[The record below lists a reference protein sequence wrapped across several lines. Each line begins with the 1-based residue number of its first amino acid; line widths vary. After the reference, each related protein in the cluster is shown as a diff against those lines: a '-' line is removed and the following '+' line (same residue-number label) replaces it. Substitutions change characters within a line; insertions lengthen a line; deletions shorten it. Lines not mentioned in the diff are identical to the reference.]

1 MTGITH
7 YTTCEIRKY
16 NRCALLNIRPAK
28 VTHTPRQPYT
38 CAQCYTAPLIL
49 LLLLLILPEMNMVTY
64 VGEGG
69 CPAKVYIHILESAK
83 HSRLYKHPQ
92 KFDLL

>member
-1 MTGITH
+1 MTAITC

-28 VTHTPRQPYT
+28 VTHTPHQPYT

-64 VGEGG
+64 VMSFFQYVGYDST
-69 CPAKVYIHILESAK
+69 AIL
-83 HSRLYKHPQ
+83 RPIFCQNFTVPGLG
-92 KFDLL
+92 LL

>member
-1 MTGITH
+1 MTAIT
-7 YTTCEIRKY
+7 YYISCEIRKY

-49 LLLLLILPEMNMVTY
+49 LLLILPEMNTVTY

-69 CPAKVYIHILESAK
+69 CPAKLYMHVLESAK
-83 HSRLYKHPQ
+83 HCGLYKHPQ
-92 KFDLL
+92 KFEIL